1 MAAYRPATP
10 PLMVRL
16 SRNWTFQLGVLGVVA
31 FCGFNLI
38 RAKNRAQLVETFS
51 AFEQAATRRSPPK
64 NQFLSKNANDNINSN
79 INSAAIQRPSNQGA
93 LAGNSGATA
102 PIANS
107 SAPGVVTLASPPTTQ
122 TGVSRIAETLAG
134 DSSPFPTKL
143 KLVFAE
149 LTRASL
155 ATLVNDSRSIASF
168 GTYFSGIIPDREDKL
183 KIDSSTPGINVL
195 DTASDLQLKL
205 NQPIILFKGSRDP
218 VLDQNIGL
226 TTQITPTLIDE
237 AGAHLQIEMKRS
249 MRAPAGNNPPVQEES
264 FQEQIVLK
272 KDARGYLSGVLPH
285 RALNEEEARNFG
297 SNSTILKVLASPDFQ
312 SGNSEFVVFIEA
324 K

>member
-1 MAAYRPATP
+1 MAAFRPAAP
-10 PLMVRL
+10 PLLVQL
-16 SRNWTFQLGVLGVVA
+16 SRNWTFQLGILGVVA
-31 FCGFNLI
+31 FVGFNLI

-51 AFEQAATRRSPPK
+51 AFEQAASRRTPTK
-64 NQFLSKNANDNINSN
+64 NQYLSKNANDNITAN
-79 INSAAIQRPSNQGA
+79 IKAANLQPASSPSVQAANPGA
-93 LAGNSGATA
+93 PATA
-102 PIANS
+102 NNAN
-107 SAPGVVTLASPPTTQ
+107 APGVVTLASPPTAQ

-134 DSSPFPTKL
+134 DTNPFPTKL

-155 ATLVNDSRSIASF
+155 AALVNDSRGIASF
-168 GTYFSGIIPDREDKL
+168 GSYFSGIIPDREEKL
-183 KIDSSTPGINVL
+183 KLDSSTPGLNVL
-195 DTASDLQLKL
+195 DTANDLQLKL

-249 MRAPAGNNPPVQEES
+249 MRAPAGANPPVQEET

-285 RALNEEEARNFG
+285 RPLNEEEARSFA